1 MSASM
6 AEVLAEHQPDYDP
19 GTDPGCF
26 YCPCGHE
33 YGTRLDDEAIYA
45 HQAMG
50 MHISECHRG
59 ECNGFLGPLDTY
71 LCICWCHERKAARAV
86 TERGGE

>member
-1 MSASM
+1 MI
-6 AEVLAEHQPDYDP
+6 PTTTP
-19 GTDPGCF
+19 GQRDM
-26 YCPCGHE
+26 
-33 YGTRLDDEAIYA
+33 R
-45 HQAMG
+45 QAMG